1 MKNEVEAYCFE
12 LEKLTGVRGNLRYG
26 PCFALHGD
34 TSCRKH
40 AKSAVRD
47 RRTACSFDLSS
58 GAGRSCHALPDAEG
72 FDRSSRLG
80 VRRLQ
85 TKLGVELACEGS
97 QVAAE
102 VVIAVKIR

>member
-1 MKNEVEAYCFE
+1 VVKRQIKNEVEAYCFE

-40 AKSAVRD
+40 EKSAVRD

-85 TKLGVELACEGS
+85 TKLGVELACE
-97 QVAAE
+97 
-102 VVIAVKIR
+102 